1 MTPDSVCYDF
11 IKKWEG
17 LNLSAYQDSAGIW
30 TIGYG
35 SILYQNNIPV
45 KKGDNITM
53 DMAESLIEWEVNLK
67 SIAVNHLI
75 TSGVNQ
81 NQFDSLVSFAYNA
94 GIGALQSS
102 TLLKL
107 VNANPSDPNITNAF
121 MMWDKTH
128 VDGALVVVQGLA
140 KRRQGEAALYFS

>member
-45 KKGDNITM
+45 KKGDHITM
-53 DMAESLIEWEVNLK
+53 DMAESLLEWEVNLK
-67 SIAVNHLI
+67 SIAVNHAI
-75 TSGVNQ
+75 HSAVNQ
-81 NQFDSLVSFAYNA
+81 NQFDALVSFAYNA

-102 TLLKL
+102 TLLRL
-107 VNANPSDPNITNAF
+107 VNANPSDPKITDAF

-128 VDGALVVVQGLA
+128 VDGVLVVVQGLA
-140 KRRQGEAALYFS
+140 KRRQAEAALYFS

>member
-45 KKGDNITM
+45 KQGDNITM

-67 SIAVNHLI
+67 SI
-75 TSGVNQ
+75 
-81 NQFDSLVSFAYNA
+81 
-94 GIGALQSS
+94 
-102 TLLKL
+102 
-107 VNANPSDPNITNAF
+107 
-121 MMWDKTH
+121 
-128 VDGALVVVQGLA
+128 
-140 KRRQGEAALYFS
+140 